1 MAYAKQWNGLEGV
14 FKMFKLL
21 TISMLSLLITGCRSG
36 GGDGVMG
43 LLFTSGGT
51 TGSSSALGGSGLISS
66 SSNSAVVLAQNPEPS
81 SMVLLGLGLAGLA
94 VSTLRKKKR

>member
-1 MAYAKQWNGLEGV
+1 ML
-14 FKMFKLL
+14 KLFIIL
-21 TISMLSLLITGCRSG
+21 IITILITGCRSG

-51 TGSSSALGGSGLISS
+51 TGSSSY
-66 SSNSAVVLAQNPEPS
+66 NSAIVLAQNPEPS

-94 VSTLRKKKR
+94 VSALRKKKR

>member
-1 MAYAKQWNGLEGV
+1 ML
-14 FKMFKLL
+14 KLFIIL
-21 TISMLSLLITGCRSG
+21 IITILITGCRSG

-66 SSNSAVVLAQNPEPS
+66 GSNSAIVLAQNPEPS

-94 VSTLRKKKR
+94 VSALRKKKR

>member
-51 TGSSSALGGSGLISS
+51 TGSSSY
-66 SSNSAVVLAQNPEPS
+66 NSAIVLAHNPEPS